1 MIDLSTQ
8 LFGWLG
14 IYGAMALAA
23 LGSMI
28 GCARAGHAACGAMLD
43 MESGHGRLIGIAAMP
58 ASQAIYGIVLTLALN
73 RVVSADNAAPLA
85 AIGLL
90 GGLAQL
96 VGAVKQGDCCASAI
110 MVAKSRP
117 EAFGLAI
124 APAAFVEGFT
134 VFALAF
140 ALLLIGAVPGAAA

>member
-1 MIDLSTQ
+1 MNDMMTPL
-8 LFGWLG
+8 LGWLG

-28 GCARAGHAACGAMLD
+28 GCARAGQAACGAMLD
-43 MESGHGRLIGIAAMP
+43 LDGGYGRLIAIAGMP
-58 ASQAIYGIVLTLALN
+58 ASQSIYGIVLTLALN
-73 RVVSADNAAPLA
+73 RPVSVENAAPLA

-90 GGLAQL
+90 GGIAQM
-96 VGAVKQGDCCASAI
+96 VGGIYQGECCAAAVL
-110 MVAKSRP
+110 VAKSKP
-117 EAFGLAI
+117 QAFGLAI

-140 ALLLIGAVPGAAA
+140 ALLLIGSVAA